1 MLKHSF
7 FLLLLNFPLSC
18 LGQES
23 IVSILANMKSTE
35 SVQIA
40 YQESREQ
47 VFFDDQWQGSG
58 FLYATTPATLVK
70 QQLEPDIEIMA
81 AVGEQLSYLKPSTQT
96 FHQLQLDESNP
107 MMASLAAFKGL
118 MTGDLEYLRQNF
130 ELKLSSNEISW
141 KLTLQAIELI
151 HDDTENSEVP
161 LVVIFQGKNDQA
173 AYSVE
178 VILPDGD
185 RSLYLLQQPQQG
197 KRVHEQLDSLLHS
210 LKHY

>member
-23 IVSILANMKSTE
+23 IESILAKMKSTE
-35 SVQIA
+35 SFQIA

-47 VFFDDQWQGSG
+47 VFFDDDWQGSG
-58 FLYATTPATLVK
+58 FLYAATPATLVK

-81 AVGEQLSYLKPSTQT
+81 AVGEQLSYLKPSTET
-96 FHQLQLDESNP
+96 FHQLQLDENNP
-107 MMASLAAFKGL
+107 MMASLVAFKGL
-118 MTGDLEYLRQNF
+118 MTGDLDYLRQNF
-130 ELKLSSNEISW
+130 ELKLISNDISW

-151 HDDTENSEVP
+151 HDDTENNEAP
-161 LVVIFQGKNDQA
+161 LLVIFQGKDKLA
-173 AYSVE
+173 AHSVE

-185 RSLYLLQQPQQG
+185 RSLYVLQQPQQG
-197 KRVHEQLDSLLHS
+197 KQVHQQLDSLLHS
-210 LKHY
+210 LKHF

>member
-1 MLKHSF
+1 MVKHG
-7 FLLLLNFPLSC
+7 FLLLLLSFPLSC

-23 IVSILANMKSTE
+23 IESILAKMKSTE

-47 VFFDDQWQGSG
+47 VFFDEQWQGSG
-58 FLYATTPATLVK
+58 FLYATSPATLVK
-70 QQLEPDIEIMA
+70 QQVEPELEIMA

-96 FHQLQLDESNP
+96 FHQLQLDENNP

-118 MTGDLEYLRQNF
+118 MTGDLEYLRRNF
-130 ELKLSSNEISW
+130 ELKLISNKLSW
-141 KLTLQAIELI
+141 KLTLHAIQLI
-151 HDDTENSEVP
+151 HDDTENSEAP
-161 LVVIFQGKNDQA
+161 LVVMFQGKNGQA
-173 AYSVE
+173 ANLVE

-210 LKHY
+210 LKHP